1 MIVDYLQALQHGQVV
16 VAYARIMLI
25 GPGGVGKSSLLHGL
39 MNKKLPQAANST
51 QLADTYNLRPTDSF
65 WAKSIGGGHWSA
77 ITDQDEIR
85 ELAQLIKKVHSSKRS
100 AGLSPDASSS
110 GSFKHP
116 GVKAIIDEIMK
127 ECLKTSTSS
136 CSSAQDSDV
145 YLRVWDCGGQPVFLN
160 LLSAFLTARTLF
172 LLMFDARQNLHSQ
185 SLHLSHF
192 QGRASEQVDGMTTLE
207 LIVQWM
213 ATIHATLLKKQSFVN
228 DREGIYNDN
237 LKRFPQILPVGTH
250 SDDEAVKG
258 KSKDDIFK
266 PLKEACANKAFSHLL
281 CKSFLVD
288 NTTAGKGDDEDPA
301 FREICKI
308 AEDFASTDL
317 AIPTPITWVLFR
329 KVFQRYSR
337 GKPVVPLE
345 EVEELAAACL
355 IPADTLSSVLAFYHD
370 LSVFFHYTSV
380 PSLAGK
386 VIANPQWLITQIAK
400 ISPLEG
406 FEGVDNGDLW
416 ILLRRDGILVE
427 KLYNRVLRSQEGGLT
442 PQAIVDLL
450 EHFQIISQINSKNRH
465 PHKGLEYFMPSMLPP
480 SKNPPLATDCIQSV
494 IPIHLIFSTNYLPP
508 GFFVRLVTAFS
519 KHKNFHVDFSDKLYS
534 NTMKFHYGSPEYLLD
549 NVTLTE
555 RKSSISIQIHRVHS
569 RGKCCPFFITSCHE
583 ILRHVLPESVKEVQ
597 NWFPGIEVYL
607 AAQCEGSRCPEAD
620 HFVRLPPLPCES
632 STPTIPCQ
640 KSFSVKLAPAQ
651 FWYYTK
657 EVSRCNQ
664 FMLMLILVPFSS
676 YLVLTNKL
684 GPISVT
690 KN

>member
-1 MIVDYLQALQHGQVV
+1 MIVDYLEALQHGQVV
-16 VAYARIMLI
+16 VAYARVMLI

-39 MNKKLPQAANST
+39 RNKKLPQAANST

-77 ITDQDEIR
+77 ITDEDEIR
-85 ELAQLIKKVHSSKRS
+85 ELAQLIKKVCSRKSS
-100 AGLSPDASSS
+100 ADLSPDASSS

-116 GVKAIIDEIMK
+116 EVKAIIDEIMK

-136 CSSAQDSDV
+136 NSSAQDSEV

-207 LIVQWM
+207 LMVQWM

-228 DREGIYNDN
+228 HYEGPANNDN
-237 LKRFPQILPVGTH
+237 LSRFPQILPVGTH

-258 KSKDDIFK
+258 KSKDDIFN

-281 CKSFLVD
+281 RKSFLVD

-355 IPADTLSSVLAFYHD
+355 IPEDSLSSVLAFYHD

-386 VIANPQWLITQIAK
+386 VIANPQWLIKQIAK

-427 KLYNRVLRSQEGGLT
+427 KLYNRVLRSQECGLT

-450 EHFQIISQINSKNRH
+450 EHFQIISRINSRNRH

-480 SKNPPLATDCIQSV
+480 CKNLPLATDCIRSV
-494 IPIHLIFSTNYLPP
+494 NPIHLIFSTNYLPP

-519 KHKNFHVDFSDKLYS
+519 KHKNFHVDFSNKLYS
-534 NTMKFHYGSPEYLLD
+534 NVMKLHYGLD

-569 RGKCCPFFITSCHE
+569 RENGCRFFITTCHE

-597 NWFPGIEVYL
+597 NWFPGIEVSL
-607 AAQCEGSRCPEAD
+607 AAQCKGSRCPEED
-620 HFVRLPPLPCES
+620 HFVPLPPLPCES
-632 STPTIPCQ
+632 STQFIPCQ
-640 KSFSVKLAPAQ
+640 KSFSVKLTPAQ

-657 EVSRCNQ
+657 EVSGCNQ

-676 YLVLTNKL
+676 FLVLTNKL
-684 GPISVT
+684 LPLSVT
-690 KN
+690 